1 MKSLL
6 RRPSFGSFLFAHA
19 QLDFNDD
26 ALTLTGCVDQPT
38 VLLATPTFLGQ
49 YLKRIPLDAFDIVR
63 RVVSGAEK
71 LPANLRDAFRARF
84 GCEFLEGY
92 SSMEASPVVNF
103 NLPRPARG
111 AGADTVQHGSREGSA
126 GRLLPDVAL
135 RLEELHGALA
145 SDAVPN
151 LWMPRIV
158 IQVAQLLALASGKL
172 DLAACLKLAEGA
184 PAAP

>member
-1 MKSLL
+1 MKTLL
-6 RRPSFGSFLFAHA
+6 RRPGFGSFLFAHA
-19 QLDFNDD
+19 QL
-26 ALTLTGCVDQPT
+26 ASTTMQKLTLTGCVDQPT

-49 YLKRIPLDAFDIVR
+49 YLKRIPLDAFDILR

-92 SSMEASPVVNF
+92 SSTEASPVVNF

-126 GRLLPDVAL
+126 GRLLPDV
-135 RLEELHGALA
+135 
-145 SDAVPN
+145 P
-151 LWMPRIV
+151 
-158 IQVAQLLALASGKL
+158 
-172 DLAACLKLAEGA
+172 
-184 PAAP
+184 